1 MLHGGADG
9 VNAPAGARGRG
20 AASRPG
26 STPTRPLLP
35 LRLPAFRAVAGN
47 LDAVLAQA
55 QRDRAR
61 LDSAAIGPVGLTALG
76 IASVVGAGIFVT
88 TGTAASQYAGPA
100 VVLSF
105 VLAGLAAAVTALC
118 YAEMAAMI
126 PAAGSTYSYAY
137 ATFGT
142 FLAWFI
148 GWDLLLEYLFAASTV
163 AVGWAGYFDAML
175 QSIGLTL
182 PHALANAPFGDDPGV
197 VNLPAI
203 LIVLLTCGMLFL
215 GTRESTRANTAMVAL
230 KLGVLL
236 AFAAVGVWFVTKANW
251 EPFIPENTGAF
262 GEFGVSGVLRAAG
275 VVFFAYVGFD
285 AVSTAAAEARR
296 PQRTIPLGL
305 LATVAISTAL
315 YVLIGA
321 VMTGMVD
328 YRRLDVADPIA
339 EAVRAAGPSLA
350 WLEAAVSV
358 AAVVGLA
365 ATVLVTFYGQT
376 RIFMRMASDGMLP
389 DRLGSVSGR
398 FRTPATATLV
408 CALAGGLCA
417 GLTPISVLTNLVSI
431 GTLLSFTI
439 VCGAVL
445 ALRRRRPEL
454 ERPFRVPA
462 VHVVAPFAILCTVA
476 LIALLPVTTWI
487 RLAVWL
493 LIGLAIFFAYAR
505 PRAEERMARLA
516 AAEPALQAAD

>member
-1 MLHGGADG
+1 MLS
-9 VNAPAGARGRG
+9 APEVPGQAR
-20 AASRPG
+20 AAISG
-26 STPTRPLLP
+26 TI
-35 LRLPAFRAVAGN
+35 PAVSDTN
-47 LDAVLAQA
+47 LDAVVAQA
-55 QRDRAR
+55 GRDRAR
-61 LDSAAIGPVGLTALG
+61 LDSRALGPVSLTALG

-100 VVLSF
+100 VIISF
-105 VLAGLAAAVTALC
+105 LIAGGAAAVTALC

-175 QSIGLTL
+175 QSVGITL
-182 PHALANAPFGDDPGV
+182 PHSLSNAPFQDDPGV

-203 LIVLLTCGMLFL
+203 LIVLLTCWMLYR
-215 GTRESTRANTAMVAL
+215 GTRESTRANNAMVAL
-230 KLGVLL
+230 KLAVLV
-236 AFAAVGVWFVTKANW
+236 AFAAFGVWYVEDANW
-251 EPFIPENTGAF
+251 EPFVPSNTGDF
-262 GEFGVSGVLRAAG
+262 GDFGVSGVLRAAG

-285 AVSTAAAEARR
+285 AVSTAAAESRR
-296 PQRTIPLGL
+296 PQRTIPIGL
-305 LATVAISTAL
+305 LATVGISTLL

-339 EAVRAAGPSLA
+339 EAVRAAGPALS
-350 WLEAAVSV
+350 WLEAAVSI
-358 AAVVGLA
+358 AAVIGLA
-365 ATVLVTFYGQT
+365 ATVMVTFYGQT

-389 DRLGSVSGR
+389 DRLGAVGSR
-398 FRTPATATLV
+398 FKTPGAATLV
-408 CALAGGLCA
+408 CAVAGGLCA
-417 GLTPISVLTNLVSI
+417 GFTPIDVLTNLVSI
-431 GTLLSFTI
+431 GTLLSFVI

-445 ALRRRRPEL
+445 VLRRRRPDL

-462 VHVVAPFAILCTVA
+462 VHVVAPAGIVSAAA

-493 LIGLAIFFAYAR
+493 LIGLVIFFAYAK
-505 PRAEERMARLA
+505 PRSSERMRRLA
-516 AAEPALQAAD
+516 GEAERAAVAPAE

>member
-1 MLHGGADG
+1 M
-9 VNAPAGARGRG
+9 
-20 AASRPG
+20 
-26 STPTRPLLP
+26 
-35 LRLPAFRAVAGN
+35 RAVSDQR
-47 LDAVLAQA
+47 LDSIVAQA
-55 QRDRAR
+55 GRDRAR
-61 LDSAAIGPVGLTALG
+61 LDSKAMGPVSLTALG

-100 VVLSF
+100 VIISF
-105 VLAGLAAAVTALC
+105 LVAGVAAAVTALC

-175 QSIGLTL
+175 QSIGITL
-182 PHALANAPFGDDPGV
+182 PHSLTNAPFEDDPGV

-203 LIVLLTCGMLFL
+203 FIVALTCFMLYR
-215 GTRESTRANTAMVAL
+215 GTRESTRANNAMVAL
-230 KLGVLL
+230 KLVVLL
-236 AFAAVGVWFVTKANW
+236 AFVAFGVWYVESANW
-251 EPFIPENTGAF
+251 RPFVPANT
-262 GEFGVSGVLRAAG
+262 GEFGDFGVTGVLRAAG

-296 PQRTIPLGL
+296 PQRTIPIGL
-305 LATVAISTAL
+305 MATVGISTLL

-339 EAVRAAGPSLA
+339 EAVRAAGPALD
-350 WLEAAVSV
+350 WLEAAVSI
-358 AAVVGLA
+358 AAVIGLA
-365 ATVLVTFYGQT
+365 ATVMVTFYGQT

-389 DRLGSVSGR
+389 DRLGAIGAR
-398 FRTPATATLV
+398 FRTPGAATLV
-408 CALAGGLCA
+408 CAVGGGLCA
-417 GLTPISVLTNLVSI
+417 GFTPIDVLTNLVSI
-431 GTLLSFTI
+431 GTLLSFVI

-445 ALRRRRPEL
+445 VLRRRRPDL

-462 VHVVAPFAILCTVA
+462 VNVVAPIGIVSAAA
-476 LIALLPVTTWI
+476 LIALLPISTWI
-487 RLAVWL
+487 RLLVWL
-493 LIGLAIFFAYAR
+493 LIGLGIYFAYAK
-505 PRAEERMARLA
+505 PRTIERMARLA
-516 AAEPALQAAD
+516 ATPKAEPASAD

>member
-1 MLHGGADG
+1 MAEH
-9 VNAPAGARGRG
+9 
-20 AASRPG
+20 
-26 STPTRPLLP
+26 
-35 LRLPAFRAVAGN
+35 
-47 LDAVLAQA
+47 LDAVVAQA
-55 QRDRAR
+55 KRDRAR

-100 VVLSF
+100 VILSF
-105 VLAGLAAAVTALC
+105 LLAGLAAGVTALC
-118 YAEMAAMI
+118 YAELAAMI

-163 AVGWAGYFDAML
+163 AVGWSGYFDALL
-175 QSIGLTL
+175 QSVGITL
-182 PHALANAPFGDDPGV
+182 PHSLVAAPFGDDAGA
-197 VNLPAI
+197 VNLPAVA
-203 LIVLLTCGMLFL
+203 IVLLTCGLLFL

-236 AFAAVGVWFVTKANW
+236 AFAAVGVFFVTQANW
-251 EPFIPENTGAF
+251 RPFVPPNEGGF
-262 GEFGVSGVLRAAG
+262 GEFGVTGVLRAAG

-296 PQRTIPLGL
+296 PQRTIPIGL
-305 LATVAISTAL
+305 LATVLISTLL
-315 YVLIGA
+315 YVVIGA

-339 EAVRAAGPSLA
+339 EAVRAAGPSLG

-358 AAVVGLA
+358 AAVIGLA

-389 DRLGSVSGR
+389 DALGRVSGR
-398 FRTPATATLV
+398 FKTPGPATIV
-408 CALAGGLCA
+408 CAVAGAVCA
-417 GLTPISVLTNLVSI
+417 GLTPIDVLTNLVSI
-431 GTLLSFTI
+431 GTLLSFLI
-439 VCGAVL
+439 VSGAVL
-445 ALRRRRPEL
+445 VLRRRRPEL

-462 VHVVAPFAILCTVA
+462 VNVVAPFAMLSTAA

-493 LIGLAIFFAYAR
+493 LIGLVIFFSYAR

-516 AAEPALQAAD
+516 RQPD